1 MRLQRGLAAV
11 LVGVLTLATVAA
23 ATAEERFS
31 AFAVNV
37 SNIGT
42 GQAGTVLI
50 RIKRYSTDAE
60 RDRLFAALSADGEDA
75 LLRELQKLPEIGG
88 IRTPR
93 SLEWRIHFAR
103 ERKGEHGDRRIILL
117 TDRPISFWEAR
128 NRPRTVDYPF
138 TLIELRIPPEG
149 KGEGKL
155 SLLTSIRF
163 DKDQKI
169 VELENYASEPVRLS
183 EVTPER

>member
-1 MRLQRGLAAV
+1 MGLA
-11 LVGVLTLATVAA
+11 LGGVLLATTGAA
-23 ATAEERFS
+23 AEERFS

-50 RIKRYSTDAE
+50 RLERYSTDRE
-60 RDRLFAALSADGEDA
+60 RDRLFTALSEGGEDQ

-88 IRTPR
+88 LRTPR

-103 ERKGEHGDRRIILL
+103 ERKSDDGGRRIVML
-117 TDRPISFWEAR
+117 TDRPVSFWEAR
-128 NRPRTVDYPF
+128 NRPRTMDYPF
-138 TLIELRIPPEG
+138 TLIELRLPAEG

-163 DKDQKI
+163 DKEQKI
-169 VELENYASEPVRLS
+169 LELEDYASEPVRLS
-183 EVTPER
+183 QVTVER